1 MRIGDMGD
9 CRIIMGSPLRRY
21 EAVGG
26 RAAKGSHRILLPSA
40 ISGGTINEKLVEI
53 RPFFTE
59 PSGDCF
65 TNRYD
70 VALELTAPF
79 SAAFVPV
86 GLEGLFVTSSLCLL
100 RFRGDPMTRDLSP
113 ATSTSRRSLRSC
125 EPRHREWP
133 CRLSIDRRSR
143 PSTCPRFRLVSRNAL
158 GQSLRRR
165 RERLPYAVSSTSSS
179 GRRSSR
185 PMPRCLGRRDRW
197 SPWTSEAC

>member
-26 RAAKGSHRILLPSA
+26 RAAKGSHRVLLPSA

-53 RPFFTE
+53 RPFFSE

-100 RFRGDPMTRDLSP
+100 RLRGDPLKAHDPGFVAGYLNLAPVSALLRAQASGMAMPTLNRSQVEAIDLPEVPLDEQERIGAVAQAAARAS
-113 ATSTSRRSLRSC
+113 A
-125 EPRHREWP
+125 
-133 CRLSIDRRSR
+133 
-143 PSTCPRFRLVSRNAL
+143 
-158 GQSLRRR
+158 LRRELDELE
-165 RERLPYAVSSTSSS
+165 RETVESAYATVFGET
-179 GRRSSR
+179 R
-185 PMPRCLGRRDRW
+185 
-197 SPWTSEAC
+197 

>member
-26 RAAKGSHRILLPSA
+26 RAAKGSHRVLLPSA
-40 ISGGTINEKLVEI
+40 MSGGTINEKLVEI

-100 RFRGDPMTRDLSP
+100 RFRGDPLKAHDPGFVAGYLNLAPVSALLRAQASGMAMPTLNRSQVEAIDLP
-113 ATSTSRRSLRSC
+113 EVPIGEQERIGAVAQAAARA
-125 EPRHREWP
+125 
-133 CRLSIDRRSR
+133 
-143 PSTCPRFRLVSRNAL
+143 FA
-158 GQSLRRR
+158 LRRELDELE
-165 RERLPYAVSSTSSS
+165 RETVESAYATVFGET
-179 GRRSSR
+179 R
-185 PMPRCLGRRDRW
+185 
-197 SPWTSEAC
+197 